1 MKIKSRSGIGS
12 YDFESDHEGSSA
24 LFKYTQTI
32 PNEVFI
38 PNNPVLERIA
48 IALERIAIALE
59 TSKYVASKNNNP
71 YEVTYNKEV
80 KNE

>member
-1 MKIKSRSGIGS
+1 MDDYFYK
-12 YDFESDHEGSSA
+12 
-24 LFKYTQTI
+24 Q
-32 PNEVFI
+32 EVKRF
-38 PNNPVLERIA
+38 NPVLERIA